1 MIDNV
6 RNGHD
11 SRLAYTLL
19 TDLAKKYKVVYTNVG
34 NQTFQKNQM
43 INEIQT
49 LAQALIKS
57 EKKMLQIKLENKL
70 EQKNLKFIID

>member
-11 SRLAYTLL
+11 SRLAHTLL

-57 EKKMLQIKLENKL
+57 EKKMLQIKLDNKL
-70 EQKNLKFIID
+70 E